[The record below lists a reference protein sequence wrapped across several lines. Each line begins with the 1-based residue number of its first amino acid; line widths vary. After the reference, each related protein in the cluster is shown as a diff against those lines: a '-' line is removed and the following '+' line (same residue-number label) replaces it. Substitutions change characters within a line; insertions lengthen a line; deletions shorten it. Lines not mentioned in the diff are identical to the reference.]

1 VWGLGVGVDSCLAG
15 ERTGTKEEACVVHV
29 CVFVC
34 ASERDRDRERKRACV
49 CFGECERSDSSNT

>member
-1 VWGLGVGVDSCLAG
+1 VGVDSCLAG